1 MVSEW
6 VLFNKKKSVPAHRN
20 CIFRTAS
27 FEKGIFPVLD
37 VMILGNSAY
46 LHCRCDLCAF
56 FNIDAFHIILSSW
69 HVKLTVSRSGE
80 SSVFTSVST
89 FSVYSCE
96 TSQREDRRVGLMT
109 IASSVAEWVAS
120 GTLDPGAS
128 LRISL
133 RVSAGSLSFR
143 QRSLIFLSF
152 SLFLKLWLRALPRAL
167 SAQAWISWAWS
178 LRVVIFFVGKL
189 TKVCSFMMGCSKFT
203 RAFGP
208 RKRSPPPPP

>member
-1 MVSEW
+1 MLDTLNNVIERQALLSHH
-6 VLFNKKKSVPAHRN
+6 VPLLFAASITSVVPLPGR
-20 CIFRTAS
+20 
-27 FEKGIFPVLD
+27 D
-37 VMILGNSAY
+37 VP
-46 LHCRCDLCAF
+46 
-56 FNIDAFHIILSSW
+56 SSW

-96 TSQREDRRVGLMT
+96 TSQREDRRVGSMT

-128 LRISL
+128 PRISL

-152 SLFLKLWLRALPRAL
+152 SLSLKRWLRALPRAL
-167 SAQAWISWAWS
+167 SWACTSLDMVSLEFARCNFFCRQAYEGLQLYEHWWAALN
-178 LRVVIFFVGKL
+178 LR
-189 TKVCSFMMGCSKFT
+189 
-203 RAFGP
+203 A
-208 RKRSPPPPP
+208 RSAPVSDRPPPPRKNFLGIHLPAKSK